1 QNINQS
7 INQSITL
14 HLLSIL
20 LILPANFLLPVLDAA
35 KLELD
40 HGKNELYSLS
50 TLIYSPENVSI
61 DLRALLHAQKHLL
74 QARKLFDLF
83 FLQKQCRHL
92 LLYPKLLLNN
102 LLNNLR
108 QSRVLY
114 LRSNGSIFRTS
125 TKL

>member
-1 QNINQS
+1 VLIHVNS
-7 INQSITL
+7 PYFFK
-14 HLLSIL
+14 IL
-20 LILPANFLLPVLDAA
+20 LILPADFLLPVLDAA

-50 TLIYSPENVSI
+50 TLIYSLENVSI
-61 DLRALLHAQKHLL
+61 DLRTLLHTRKHLL
-74 QARKLFDLF
+74 QAQRLLGHAFY
-83 FLQKQCRHL
+83 QKQCCRLLL

-114 LRSNGSIFRTS
+114 LRSNGSIFRTF